1 MSPRRSRREELVD
14 AALEAFIDSGFQAT
28 SVARL
33 ASLTG
38 LSKAA
43 FTYHFDSKDALLVEI
58 ALPLLQALGDA
69 QRRHPAE
76 PDWPDGVAALLGDY
90 IDALFAHAD
99 IVTWIDG
106 DKAVLNHP
114 QLGPKLRRSNA
125 RMRRALAGDDR
136 SERARVQAAAVIGM
150 LWRPMRN
157 LQAARVARAR
167 DAVLDLA
174 VDAVGTVRGL
184 R

>member
-1 MSPRRSRREELVD
+1 MD
-14 AALEAFIDSGFQAT
+14 AALAAFIDSGYEAT
-28 SVARL
+28 SVGRL

-43 FTYHFDSKDALLVEI
+43 FTYHFESKDALLDEI
-58 ALPLLQALGDA
+58 ASPLLDALAGVV
-69 QRRHPAE
+69 RRHPAE
-76 PDWPDGVAALLGDY
+76 PGWPDGVAALLGDY
-90 IDALFAHAD
+90 LDALFAHAD
-99 IVTWIDG
+99 VVVWIDG

-114 QLGPKLRRSNA
+114 QLGARLRRINS
-125 RMRRALAGDDR
+125 RMRRALAGGDR
-136 SERARVQAAAVIGM
+136 SERARVQAAAVTGM

-157 LQAARVARAR
+157 LGAPRTQRAR
-167 DAVLDLA
+167 EALLDLA